1 MKAFELLVKTLE
13 EKGKKPCGFTHFSI
27 PNIYWMLRMI
37 IWASPDLKDEIIS
50 KTTKNDKGLT
60 SKQKQIEN

>member
-13 EKGKKPCGFTHFSI
+13 EKGKKPCGFTHFGV
-27 PNIYWMLRMI
+27 PNIHWMLRMI